1 MDRRDFLK
9 ISGFAT
15 AGLFVASSAIK
26 SFAKATASVS
36 DTQFSIEAFVT
47 DSDKAVA
54 RIERFIKNNIKTK
67 YTIKYSEYPYSN
79 ATNGDI
85 VFILN
90 NNLVDITNPKDTLA
104 YEISDIRKS
113 LSLPGYIESPIRIRV
128 YTENSSPLKKL
139 FVAQKGKVISE
150 LPLGKN
156 EEYTYYGKSGKLVL
170 KASDNKFEVKT
181 SECKHQICSR
191 MGKVEKAGD
200 YITCIPN
207 EIQIFSE

>member
-1 MDRRDFLK
+1 M
-9 ISGFAT
+9 SGFAT

-26 SFAKATASVS
+26 SLAKESIS
-36 DTQFSIEAFVT
+36 ETQFSIEAFVN

-67 YTIKYSEYPYSN
+67 YTIKYSEYPYST

-90 NNLVDITNPKDTLA
+90 NNLVDIINPKDTIA
-104 YEISDIRKS
+104 YEVAEIRKS
-113 LSLPGYIESPIRIRV
+113 LSLPGYIENPIRIRV
-128 YTENSSPLKKL
+128 YTENTAPLSKV

-150 LPLGKN
+150 LSVGKN
-156 EEYTYYGKSGKLVL
+156 DEYTYYGKSGKLIL
-170 KASDNKFEVKT
+170 EANENKFAVKT

-200 YITCIPN
+200 YIACIPN

>member
-26 SFAKATASVS
+26 SFAKESLS

-47 DSDKAVA
+47 DSDKAIA

-67 YTIKYSEYPYSN
+67 YTIKYSEYPYSS

-85 VFILN
+85 VFVLN
-90 NNLVDITNPKDTLA
+90 NNLVDIINPKDTLA
-104 YEISDIRKS
+104 YEVSEIRKA
-113 LSLPGYIESPIRIRV
+113 LSLPGYIENPIRIRV
-128 YTENSSPLKKL
+128 YTENTAPLKKV

-150 LPLGKN
+150 LPVGKN

-170 KASDNKFEVKT
+170 KSSDNKFAVKA

-191 MGKVEKAGD
+191 MGSVEKAGD
-200 YITCIPN
+200 YIACIPN